1 MSVSYFLDKGVTLKD
16 LKDIGLT
23 VIDLRKEHPNYY
35 PFGVT
40 NEIGD
45 GVAVTEMNTD
55 NSTCEDDY
63 VITEFEGR
71 CSIGGATV
79 ILEICDK
86 LDRKFITDEDL
97 QNTCDKGEE
106 YTITE
111 ETFNERTKAFLKM
124 LTEESE

>member
-1 MSVSYFLDKGVTLKD
+1 MSVSYFLNKGVTLKD

-23 VIDLRKEHPNYY
+23 VVDLRKEHPDYY

-45 GVAVTEMNTD
+45 GVAVTEIHTD
-55 NSTCEDDY
+55 GSVCEDDW
-63 VITEFEGR
+63 VIREFEGR

-97 QNTCDKGEE
+97 QIIANEGKE
-106 YTITE
+106 ITE

-124 LTEESE
+124 LTDESE

>member
-1 MSVSYFLDKGVTLKD
+1 MSVSYYLNKGVTLKD
-16 LKDIGLT
+16 LKNIGLT
-23 VIDLRKEHPNYY
+23 VIDLRKENPNYY

-45 GVAVTEMNTD
+45 GVAVTGIHPND
-55 NSTCEDDY
+55 NVCEDEWE
-63 VITEFEGR
+63 ITELEGR

-86 LDRKFITDEDL
+86 LDCKFITDEDL
-97 QNTCDKGEE
+97 QIIANEGKE
-106 YTITE
+106 ITE

-124 LTEESE
+124 LTDESE

>member
-1 MSVSYFLDKGVTLKD
+1 MSVSYYLNKGVTLKD

-23 VIDLRKEHPNYY
+23 VIDLRKEHPECYY

-45 GVAVTEMNTD
+45 GVSVTGIHPND
-55 NSTCEDDY
+55 NVCEDEWE
-63 VITEFEGR
+63 ITELEGR

-97 QNTCDKGEE
+97 QIIANEGKE
-106 YTITE
+106 ITE
-111 ETFNERTKAFLKM
+111 ETFNERTEAFRKM
-124 LTEESE
+124 LIEESE